1 MGHSGS
7 QRIEQYSGCGEEK
20 MMEKIQSR
28 FGEIEYDPD
37 NTLEFPEGLV
47 GFENLRHFVV
57 MPNEKE
63 GPLFWIQ
70 SVEDPQV
77 AFILTDPTSFYYDYK
92 VVPDGRE
99 RQKLGIDDDGEC
111 LIVSV
116 VSVSPERNVTLNLAA
131 PILFA
136 PQTNRALQVILEGTQ
151 FSPQTP
157 LPTVDKV
164 EK

>member
-1 MGHSGS
+1 
-7 QRIEQYSGCGEEK
+7 
-20 MMEKIQSR
+20 MMEKVQSR

-37 NTLEFPEGLV
+37 NTLLFPEGLV
-47 GFENLRHFVV
+47 GFENLRNFIV

-70 SVEDPQV
+70 SVEDSQV
-77 AFILTDPTSFYYDYK
+77 AFILADPTGFYFDYK
-92 VVPDGRE
+92 VIPDGRE
-99 RQKLGIDDDGEC
+99 REKLGIDETEEC

-116 VSVSPERNVTLNLAA
+116 VSVSSERKITLNLAA

-136 PQTNRALQVILEGTQ
+136 PETNRALQVILEGTN

-157 LPTVDKV
+157 LPTVE

>member
-1 MGHSGS
+1 M
-7 QRIEQYSGCGEEK
+7 K
-20 MMEKIQSR
+20 KKIQSR

-37 NTLEFPEGLV
+37 NTLLFPEGLV
-47 GFENLRHFVV
+47 GFEELRKFVV

-70 SVEDPQV
+70 SVEDQQL
-77 AFILTDPTSFYYDYK
+77 AFILTDPTNFYYDYK

-99 RQKLGIDDDGEC
+99 REKLGIGEGDEC
-111 LIVSV
+111 FIVSV
-116 VSVSPERNVTLNLAA
+116 VTVPPDRRVTLNLAA

-136 PQTNRALQVILEGTQ
+136 PKTNRALQVILEGTN
-151 FSPQTP
+151 FSSQTP
-157 LPTVDKV
+157 LPTVE

>member
-1 MGHSGS
+1 
-7 QRIEQYSGCGEEK
+7 

-37 NTLEFPEGLV
+37 NTLLFPEGLV
-47 GFENLRHFVV
+47 GFENLRKFIV

-70 SVEDPQV
+70 SVEDPQI
-77 AFILTDPTSFYYDYK
+77 AFILTDPTSFYYDYR

-99 RQKLGIDDDGEC
+99 REKLGIDESGDC

-116 VSVSPERNVTLNLAA
+116 VSVSSEREITLNLAA

-136 PQTNRALQVILEGTQ
+136 PETNRALQVILEGTN

-157 LPTVDKV
+157 LPTV

>member
-1 MGHSGS
+1 M
-7 QRIEQYSGCGEEK
+7 K
-20 MMEKIQSR
+20 KIQSR
-28 FGEIEYDPD
+28 FGEIEYDPAS
-37 NTLEFPEGLV
+37 TLEFPEGLI
-47 GFENLRHFVV
+47 GFERLRHFVV
-57 MPNEKE
+57 MPNEKD

-70 SVEDPQV
+70 SVEDPQL

-99 RQKLGIDDDGEC
+99 RQKLGIDDKDDC
-111 LIVSV
+111 FIVTV

-157 LPTVDKV
+157 LPVVDNK
-164 EK
+164 E

>member
-1 MGHSGS
+1 
-7 QRIEQYSGCGEEK
+7 

-28 FGEIEYDPD
+28 FGEIEYDPE
-37 NTLEFPEGLV
+37 NTLLFPEGLV
-47 GFENLRHFVV
+47 GFEDLRKFVV

-70 SVEDPQV
+70 SVEDPEV
-77 AFILTDPTSFYYDYK
+77 AFILTDPTGFYYDYK

-99 RQKLGIDDDGEC
+99 REKLGIDENGEC

-116 VSVSPERNVTLNLAA
+116 VSVSSKREITLNLAA

-136 PQTNRALQVILEGTQ
+136 SETNRALQVILEGTN

-157 LPTVDKV
+157 LPTVDK
-164 EK
+164 K

>member
-1 MGHSGS
+1 MGLCRSE
-7 QRIEQYSGCGEEK
+7 RVEQYSGCGEEK
-20 MMEKIQSR
+20 VMKKIQSR

-37 NTLEFPEGLV
+37 NVLQFPEGLV
-47 GFENLRHFVV
+47 GFEDLREFIV

-77 AFILTDPTSFYYDYK
+77 AFVLTDPTDFYFDYK

-99 RQKLGIDDDGEC
+99 RQKLGIADDDEC
-111 LIVSV
+111 LVVSV
-116 VSVSPERNVTLNLAA
+116 VTVPQDRKITLNLAA

-136 PQTNRALQVILEGTQ
+136 PATNCALQVILEGTT

-157 LPTVDKV
+157 LPEVGK
-164 EK
+164 

>member
-1 MGHSGS
+1 MGHCRSE
-7 QRIEQYSGCGEEK
+7 RVEYDFGCGEEK
-20 MMEKIQSR
+20 MMQKIQSR
-28 FGEIEYDPD
+28 FGEIEYDPE
-37 NTLEFPEGLV
+37 NTLLFPEGLI
-47 GFENLRHFVV
+47 GFENLRDFVV

-70 SVEDPQV
+70 SIDDPQV
-77 AFILTDPTSFYYDYK
+77 AFVLTDPTSFYFDYK

-99 RQKLGIDDDGEC
+99 RQKLGIDEGGEC

-116 VSVSPERNVTLNLAA
+116 VSVPADRKITLNLAA

-136 PQTNRALQVILEGTQ
+136 PATNRALQVILEGTQ

-157 LPTVDKV
+157 LPTVEEAK
-164 EK
+164 E

>member
-7 QRIEQYSGCGEEK
+7 QRVEHYSGCGEEK

-37 NTLEFPEGLV
+37 NTLQFPEGLV
-47 GFENLRHFVV
+47 GFEDLRAFVV

-70 SVEDPQV
+70 SIDDPQV
-77 AFILTDPTSFYYDYK
+77 AFILTDPTGFYFDYK

-99 RQKLGIDDDGEC
+99 RQKLGIDEDDEC

-116 VSVSPERNVTLNLAA
+116 VSVSADRKITLNLAA

-136 PQTNRALQVILEGTQ
+136 PKTNRALQVILEGTQ

-157 LPTVDKV
+157 LPTV
-164 EK
+164 EKENS